1 MKTKFGS
8 LAKDSA
14 FFNRVMAHPTK
25 TPVSTLVP
33 VRIRNGLF
41 TLRLLFVDVIAEIY
55 NAGCL
60 ETKVILEENKR

>member
-1 MKTKFGS
+1 
-8 LAKDSA
+8 
-14 FFNRVMAHPTK
+14 MAHPTK
-25 TPVSTLVP
+25 TPTLVP